1 VTLKL
6 LPQGNIRW
14 RDLWPGALLTT
25 ALFWLGNL
33 VLKVYIAAIFSASL
47 YGAVAST
54 IVFML
59 WVYYSAMIVLFGA
72 RFTYVCAERYG
83 IPIAPGRNMRRT

>member
-1 VTLKL
+1 
-6 LPQGNIRW
+6 
-14 RDLWPGALLTT
+14 
-25 ALFWLGNL
+25 LGNF
-33 VLKVYIAAIFSASL
+33 VIKFYITVVFATSL
-47 YGAVAST
+47 HGAVAST